1 MILDPFKAFA
11 CRLHFGEIIVFSL
24 FRADNARDHRHEID
38 RLMIHHRPDPA
49 GRAGIDMRAA
59 DGSAACAHADERR
72 VAASSVDPC
81 AGAEAQ
87 LPRGLLRQEARHVG
101 AFNDLRQMARLDA
114 VHPAKPFVPALM
126 TGPRVVK
133 ERRIGRVARHD
144 KFAGRPCDQGFLH
157 IQPLVGLLEDFR
169 LMRLHPFVFPERV
182 LDACGRGVRRAQ
194 RAQQHPDIHAGNAR
208 PVRLAG
214 FEFCRSPLI
223 HIAHRA
229 AQRAAMLVHE
239 HHALHLGAE
248 RNAGHLRRRYVGLFE
263 HGLRRAAH
271 GVPPFVRVLLRAA
284 VRQNVKPIA
293 RVCARDQPDILFGSE
308 QAGLDSGRSE
318 VVSDEILHTSPF
330 IAPSKKRVS
339 LSAIFVS
346 SKAASPQKIRIR
358 S

>member
-1 MILDPFKAFA
+1 M
-11 CRLHFGEIIVFSL
+11 
-24 FRADNARDHRHEID
+24 
-38 RLMIHHRPDPA
+38 
-49 GRAGIDMRAA
+49 
-59 DGSAACAHADERR
+59 
-72 VAASSVDPC
+72 
-81 AGAEAQ
+81 
-87 LPRGLLRQEARHVG
+87 
-101 AFNDLRQMARLDA
+101 
-114 VHPAKPFVPALM
+114 
-126 TGPRVVK
+126 
-133 ERRIGRVARHD
+133 
-144 KFAGRPCDQGFLH
+144 
-157 IQPLVGLLEDFR
+157 
-169 LMRLHPFVFPERV
+169 
-182 LDACGRGVRRAQ
+182 
-194 RAQQHPDIHAGNAR
+194 
-208 PVRLAG
+208 RLAG

-229 AQRAAMLVHE
+229 AQRAAILVHE

-248 RNAGHLRRRYVGLFE
+248 RNAGHLCRRYVGLFE

-284 VRQNVKPIA
+284 VRQNIKPIA

-330 IAPSKKRVS
+330 VAPSKKRVS